1 MKTAGFI
8 AKVAG
13 VALAA
18 LLVVAPTRAQT
29 GDDTEELRQ
38 EIEALKAGQDAIQKD
53 LAEIKQLLQQQP
65 RQDRRA
71 SAVQAVEGTVAVG
84 SIPVKGDAGARVTLI
99 EFSDYQCPYCRRHV
113 NNTLPK
119 LAEEYIAAGKLRYA
133 FRDFPLEQ
141 IHKDAFGAAEAAR
154 CAGEQGRYWE
164 MHDRLFAQGRALGR
178 DQLPAHAEAA
188 GLDVAAFTACLETG
202 QYADAV
208 RADLAEGGN
217 LGVSATPTFFLGLTD
232 GDQIRQVRQIRGAQ
246 PYSVFKA
253 EIDKLL
259 AEGS

>member
-1 MKTAGFI
+1 MKTTGF
-8 AKVAG
+8 ATLTG

-18 LLVVAPTRAQT
+18 LLVVAPACAQT
-29 GDDTEELRQ
+29 GDEAEELRR
-38 EIEALKAGQDAIQKD
+38 EVEELKAGQDAIQKE
-53 LAEIKQLLQQQP
+53 LAEIKKLLQQQP
-65 RQDRRA
+65 REARRP
-71 SAVQAVEGTVAVG
+71 SAVQAVQGTVAVG
-84 SIPVKGDAGARVTLI
+84 SVPVKGDAGARVTLI

-133 FRDFPLEQ
+133 FRDFPLEK

-154 CAGEQGRYWE
+154 CAGEQGKYWE
-164 MHDRLFAQGRALGR
+164 MHDRLFAQAKTLGR
-178 DQLPAHAEAA
+178 DELPAHAEAT
-188 GLDVAAFTACLETG
+188 GLDVAAFAECLESG

-208 RADLAEGGN
+208 RADLADGGS

-232 GDQIRQVRQIRGAQ
+232 GKQIRQVRSIRGAQ
-246 PYSVFKA
+246 PYAVFKQ

-259 AEGS
+259 DEGT